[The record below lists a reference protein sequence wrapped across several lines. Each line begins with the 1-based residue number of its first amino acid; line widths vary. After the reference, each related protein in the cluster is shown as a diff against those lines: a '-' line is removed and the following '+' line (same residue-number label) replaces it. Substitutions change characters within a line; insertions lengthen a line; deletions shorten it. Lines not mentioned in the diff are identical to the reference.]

1 MCKEEV
7 FILLNMII
15 FPNHFLTSSQKACI
29 THTCYGGQGAC
40 PLKLKHFDNFKLPV
54 DQFKTFSFQNVN
66 IPAHST
72 SKGFRGLAP

>member
-40 PLKLKHFDNFKLPV
+40 PLKLKHFDNFMLPV
-54 DQFKTFSFQNVN
+54 DQFKTFQLSKCE
-66 IPAHST
+66 HSST
-72 SKGFRGLAP
+72 FYI